1 MDEIEVK
8 VRKVVSGQLGVNES
22 EIMNNS
28 SFVDDLGADSLD
40 RVEMIMALEDE
51 FKIEIPDES
60 AEKLVK
66 FSDVI
71 DFIRSHVSN

>member
-1 MDEIEVK
+1 MDEIEAK

-22 EIMNNS
+22 EIMDNS

-71 DFIRSHVSN
+71 EFVRSHVSN

>member
-1 MDEIEVK
+1 MDEIEAK

-71 DFIRSHVSN
+71 DFIRLHVNN